1 MKKMDQDKTVPALQ
15 SAIRSLV
22 IAISGALVARGVISG
37 DDATIAVSFL
47 PVIAMAAWGVWTAW
61 KKEEKAQQRE
71 LDALKAGF
79 KAGLQTPDESPVLPK
94 KEGE

>member
-1 MKKMDQDKTVPALQ
+1 MDQDKTVPALQ

-47 PVIAMAAWGVWTAW
+47 PVIAMAAWGVYTAW

-71 LDALKAGF
+71 LDALKAGY
-79 KAGLQTPDESPVLPK
+79 KAALQTT
-94 KEGE
+94 GEPPAGEEK